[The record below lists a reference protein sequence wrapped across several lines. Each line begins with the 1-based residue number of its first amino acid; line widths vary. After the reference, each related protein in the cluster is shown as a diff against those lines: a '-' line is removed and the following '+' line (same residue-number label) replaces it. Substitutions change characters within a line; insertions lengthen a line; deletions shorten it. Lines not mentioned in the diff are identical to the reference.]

1 MGINVVKKQK
11 NVHEY
16 VKDGLS
22 KLVKELENVVASLE
36 LEDPFEL
43 LFNAHYIDYL
53 AYLTGFWQKTGG
65 RA

>member
-1 MGINVVKKQK
+1 M
-11 NVHEY
+11 HEY